1 MRNDDVWAVIL
12 HGGAGSIKADG
23 DDRRRRGLLEA
34 LACAQAALERGQSA
48 VDIAEAAVRA
58 LEDEPA
64 FNAGLSSV
72 LNSEGKR
79 EMDAAVMDGATLDV
93 GAVCALQGFR
103 HPVSI
108 AKTLLREKTVLLAS
122 EGARLFALAHDAE
135 LLPDDALPP
144 SADDGDTVGCIV
156 LARGDMA
163 VAAST
168 GGLRGK
174 LPGRVGDTP
183 LAGCG
188 FYAENGIGGVAFSGQ
203 GEAVIRTALGARA
216 MGELARMM
224 PQKAMDH
231 AIARISQLG
240 APVGGIALAAG
251 GEIGWA
257 HNCPHFSV
265 GILTPR
271 HGARAFLKRSEMTES
286 L

>member
-1 MRNDDVWAVIL
+1 VTT
-12 HGGAGSIKADG
+12 
-23 DDRRRRGLLEA
+23 
-34 LACAQAALERGQSA
+34 
-48 VDIAEAAVRA
+48 VRA

-72 LNSEGKR
+72 LNSDGQR

-108 AKTLLREKTVLLAS
+108 AKALLRKKTVLLAGD
-122 EGARLFALAHDAE
+122 GARSFARAHDAE
-135 LLPDDALPP
+135 RLPEGPLPP

-156 LARGDMA
+156 LRHGNIA
-163 VAAST
+163 VATST

-174 LPGRVGDTP
+174 PPGRVGDTP

-216 MGELARMM
+216 MNDLARMM

-231 AIARISQLG
+231 AVARISQLD
-240 APVGGIALAAG
+240 APGGGIALSAG
-251 GEIGWA
+251 GKIGWA

-265 GILTPR
+265 GILTSE
-271 HGARAFLKRSEMTES
+271 HGARAFLKRCEMTDA